1 MQELVIFLALPF
13 LGVFAGE
20 AERVGL
26 GDVERREGGVG
37 YRGSDGAERRV
48 LVVRGNAARGLVRDE
63 LRDVLVAVVEIEE
76 VVRTRGPLHP
86 QGPRRDR
93 LGRIPA
99 KVKVV
104 RRVRQREGDALCV
117 AAQVGDAGIVRDD
130 VRGIDGQIDEHG
142 REKIAEKRKGERDGK
157 REALQTAAGC
167 IRHVQ
172 TPFGHV
178 AENAT
183 DKLAPPRPERAPPV

>member
-1 MQELVIFLALPF
+1 MRPVRKRKRRALACGK
-13 LGVFAGE
+13 LGVGGE
-20 AERVGL
+20 KTVGDRSAF
-26 GDVERREGGVG
+26 GE
-37 YRGSDGAERRV
+37 S
-48 LVVRGNAARGLVRDE
+48 
-63 LRDVLVAVVEIEE
+63 EE
-76 VVRTRGPLHP
+76 SE
-86 QGPRRDR
+86 
-93 LGRIPA
+93 
-99 KVKVV
+99 VKVI

-130 VRGIDGQIDEHG
+130 IRGIDGQIDEHG
-142 REKIAEKRKGERDGK
+142 REKTAEKRKGERDGK